1 MDAVQ
6 KAINKSGL
14 DYQLNADLSPKFVVG
29 YVETKENIQM
39 DKLSVLKVNVG
50 NEHLQIVC
58 GAPNVEAGQK
68 VVVAKVGKVMPSGMV
83 IKDVNYVV

>member
-1 MDAVQ
+1 MDLVQ

-29 YVETKENIQM
+29 YVETKENIQI

-68 VVVAKVGKVMPSGMV
+68 VVVAKVGTVMPSGMV
-83 IKDVNYVV
+83 IKDLNYVV

>member
-1 MDAVQ
+1 MDLVQ

-29 YVETKENIQM
+29 YVETKEKHPDA

-58 GAPNVEAGQK
+58 VHQMLRQAKRWLSQK
-68 VVVAKVGKVMPSGMV
+68 
-83 IKDVNYVV
+83 

>member
-1 MDAVQ
+1 MFVQ

-39 DKLSVLKVNVG
+39 LIN
-50 NEHLQIVC
+50 
-58 GAPNVEAGQK
+58 
-68 VVVAKVGKVMPSGMV
+68 
-83 IKDVNYVV
+83 

>member
-29 YVETKENIQM
+29 YVERKHPDA
-39 DKLSVLKVNVG
+39 DKLSVLKSK
-50 NEHLQIVC
+50 C
-58 GAPNVEAGQK
+58 W
-68 VVVAKVGKVMPSGMV
+68 
-83 IKDVNYVV
+83 